1 MRTFERL
8 DKFDKAVVKANVRRF
23 MAYAAAQ
30 WIEQRPIV
38 VVVAPLAP
46 EVKVKEYNTIPA
58 QIEAYLRKH
67 KKANNKQLAQGLGR
81 EQSSIKYATQVMVAR
96 GDLVADKVGP
106 KEVWYSLPKTSPA
119 PQNATQNE
127 TCVLR
132 CSD

>member
-23 MAYAAAQ
+23 MAYAAAP

-38 VVVAPLAP
+38 VAVAPPAP

-67 KKANNKQLAQGLGR
+67 KRANNKQLAQGLGR
-81 EQSSIKYATQVMVAR
+81 EQSSIKHATLVMAKR
-96 GDLVADKVGP
+96 GDLVMEKVGP
-106 KEVWYSLPKTSPA
+106 KEVWFTLPKA
-119 PQNATQNE
+119 EQNNSSSFDASMITA
-127 TCVLR
+127 
-132 CSD
+132 

>member
-38 VVVAPLAP
+38 VVVAPPAP
-46 EVKVKEYNTIPA
+46 EAKVKEYNTIPA

-67 KKANNKQLAQGLGR
+67 KRANNKQIAQGLGR
-81 EQSSIKYATQVMVAR
+81 EQSSIKGATLSMAKR
-96 GDLVADKVGP
+96 GDLIADRVGP
-106 KEVWYSLPKTSPA
+106 REIWYSLPQNAPA
-119 PQNATQNE
+119 PQIAAQG
-127 TCVLR
+127 
-132 CSD
+132 

>member
-30 WIEQRPIV
+30 RVEQQPVI
-38 VVVAPLAP
+38 VAPKPSPQPTKRSL
-46 EVKVKEYNTIPA
+46 EYNTIPA

-81 EQSSIKYATQVMVAR
+81 EQSSIKAATLAMAKR

-106 KEVWYSLPKTSPA
+106 KEIWYSLPQNAPA
-119 PQNATQNE
+119 PQIQAQG
-127 TCVLR
+127 
-132 CSD
+132 

>member
-30 WIEQRPIV
+30 WVEKRPIV
-38 VVVAPLAP
+38 VVVAPPAP

-58 QIEAYLRKH
+58 QIEAFLRKH
-67 KKANNKQLAQGLGR
+67 KRANNKQLAQGLGR
-81 EQSSIKYATQVMVAR
+81 EQSSVKYATLAMAKR

-106 KEVWYSLPKTSPA
+106 KEIWYSLPKA
-119 PQNATQNE
+119 EQNNSSSFDSSTITA
-127 TCVLR
+127 
-132 CSD
+132 

>member
-30 WIEQRPIV
+30 WVEQRPIV
-38 VVVAPLAP
+38 VVVAPPAP

-67 KKANNKQLAQGLGR
+67 KRANNKQLAQGLGR
-81 EQSSIKYATQVMVAR
+81 EQSSIKHATLVMTKR
-96 GDLVADKVGP
+96 GDLVMEKVGP
-106 KEVWYSLPKTSPA
+106 KEVWFTLPQNAPA
-119 PQNATQNE
+119 PQIAA
-127 TCVLR
+127 
-132 CSD
+132 